1 MSVSVIVVTNT
12 SGTKLSLVGDDGSAR
27 YDIENVAGSNTL
39 DIDLNVLLGNV
50 LLCSTLSTWV
60 TSGNVT
66 ITRGGV
72 TITAAMLTAWEQGS
86 DMSTNEYDSDSD
98 QVVDAAEAISD
109 GTTSVSAA
117 QFLANYSG
125 TQTAIDETD
134 SPYPALATDSVILCD
149 STDGVITVNLPTA
162 VGITGKTYTI
172 VDSSGSAPSNAI
184 TVDGSAAETIDG
196 LTTVDLGDTQRY
208 ELLEI
213 VSDGTNWFSHSG
225 PERLNAADTVTN
237 TTAIGLNLGAA
248 VHVASLVMDHTTL
261 TEAGLSETVKMT
273 ALPATAVVLGAYL
286 DIDTLFSGGSV
297 SSCKVDVGIT
307 SAGAEII
314 SAADVFTD
322 AATGVV
328 NTPIGTTPMIPF
340 FNGEVEVTVTTVSA
354 NVDVLDA
361 GSMTVHVIYIEAAEA
376 IA

>member
-86 DMSTNEYDSDSD
+86 DMSTNEYDLDSD

-109 GTTSVSAA
+109 GTTSLTVAQILGNSATAASAA
-117 QFLANYSG
+117 AQ
-125 TQTAIDETD
+125 
-134 SPYPALATDSVILCD
+134 
-149 STDGVITVNLPTA
+149 
-162 VGITGKTYTI
+162 
-172 VDSSGSAPSNAI
+172 
-184 TVDGSAAETIDG
+184 
-196 LTTVDLGDTQRY
+196 
-208 ELLEI
+208 
-213 VSDGTNWFSHSG
+213 
-225 PERLNAADTVTN
+225 
-237 TTAIGLNLGAA
+237 
-248 VHVASLVMDHTTL
+248 VASEVFGHADLTAAAGTETL
-261 TEAGLSETVKMT
+261 TFAV
-273 ALPATAVVLGAYL
+273 ALPATAIVLGAYL
-286 DIDTLFSGGSV
+286 GVTEAFDNAGVTATTT
-297 SSCKVDVGIT
+297 CDVGLAASDEFLNAAAMDAIAT
-307 SAGAEII
+307 VGAP
-314 SAADVFTD
+314 V
-322 AATGVV
+322 
-328 NTPIGTTPMIPF
+328 GTTPMLMSFGGVSI
-340 FNGEVEVTVTTVSA
+340 TVKVDSDV
-354 NVDVLDA
+354 NVDTLTT

>member
-86 DMSTNEYDSDSD
+86 DMSTNEYDLDSD

-109 GTTSVSAA
+109 GTTSLSVAEL
-117 QFLANYSG
+117 LAGSTF
-125 TQTAIDETD
+125 TQTAVLFAA
-134 SPYPALATDSVILCD
+134 SPYTVLATDSVLLCN
-149 STDGVITVNLPTA
+149 STDGAIAITLPA
-162 VGITGKTYTI
+162 GVVGKAFKI
-172 VDSSGSAPSNAI
+172 VDIIGNAATAAI
-184 TVDGSAAETIDG
+184 TITPDGTETIDG
-196 LTTVDLGDTQRY
+196 AATLVLGVDNSSV
-208 ELLEI
+208 ELI
-213 VSDGTNWFSHSG
+213 FDGSDWFSNVAQVVDNSTNITT
-225 PERLNAADTVTN
+225 NAASAA
-237 TTAIGLNLGAA
+237 TAASAA

-314 SAADVFTD
+314 SVANVFTGSP
-322 AATGVV
+322 TGVV

-340 FNGEVEVTVTTVSA
+340 FNGEVEVTVTTVGA